1 MVQREAKSPE
11 QLKAEAERI
20 ETLRGE
26 IKQLV
31 SRVPGSVLSGS
42 VLSGSVQVAIAWK
55 KEAHEAMT
63 LANSKQPKLEKLMN
77 AVTALDRY
85 NRQPA

>member
-11 QLKAEAERI
+11 QLKSEADRI
-20 ETLRGE
+20 ETLRAE
-26 IKQLV
+26 VKQLC
-31 SRVPGSVLSGS
+31 SRVPGS

-55 KEAHEAMT
+55 KEALEAMT
-63 LANSKQPKLEKLMN
+63 LANSKQPKLEKLVS
-77 AVTALDRY
+77 AVQALDRY